1 MCIAD
6 VTGSF
11 IPWAEKTTTSVEPT
25 SKCTLNDKNNYRTC
39 TLTLTV
45 YMHWSI

>member
-25 SKCTLNDKNNYRTC
+25 SKYTLNDKNNYRTC

-45 YMHWSI
+45 YMHLSI